1 MGSLHAQYLAPQLG
15 CGHNL
20 SMSTRTFLVLILV
33 IIIVTLYRPRGVWRE
48 LMRVW
53 GRRDYLLKV
62 VVVVLG
68 IYFLYGLYNM
78 YEQGM
83 LSWEWYQ

>member
-1 MGSLHAQYLAPQLG
+1 MGRRHAQHLELEWR
-15 CGHNL
+15 CRHEL
-20 SMSTRTFLVLILV
+20 FMSTRTFLVLIL
-33 IIIVTLYRPRGVWRE
+33 ILIIVTLYRPRGVWRE
-48 LMRVW
+48 MMRVW
-53 GRRDYLLKV
+53 GRRDYVLKV
-62 VVVVLG
+62 VVVVVG